1 MNAMPYFHIEDL
13 LLSRCVVSCYCD
25 YWGYPFGGDT
35 RSFASLRMTI
45 GDRMPMQ
52 RFRMTWGL
60 HFGMWCLIGGDTR
73 SFASLRMTI
82 WMLEGDKRGASL
94 GLHFRWLRLLN
105 GLNREWLGPFSLP
118 REER

>member
-1 MNAMPYFHIEDL
+1 
-13 LLSRCVVSCYCD
+13 
-25 YWGYPFGGDT
+25 
-35 RSFASLRMTI
+35 
-45 GDRMPMQ
+45 MQ